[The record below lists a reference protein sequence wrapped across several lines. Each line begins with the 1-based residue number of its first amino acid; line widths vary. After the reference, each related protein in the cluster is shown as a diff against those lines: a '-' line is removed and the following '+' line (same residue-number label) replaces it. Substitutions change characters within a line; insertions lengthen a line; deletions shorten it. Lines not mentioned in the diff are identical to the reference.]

1 MKRFFKS
8 IFDEI
13 SFLYT
18 EIKKTFSSE
27 PSFFSS
33 KRIER
38 ALLFLTAI
46 IASNVWF
53 WSHYPNLDVNEIS
66 LYIGLHLGFA
76 GYTMATIQK
85 EKKFKSKSDNDDN
98 ELDRH

>member
-1 MKRFFKS
+1 MKKFFKGIS
-8 IFDEI
+8 SEI

-18 EIKKTFSSE
+18 ELKKTFSNQ

-38 ALLFLTAI
+38 ALLFITAVT
-46 IASNVWF
+46 ASNVWF

-66 LYIGLHLGFA
+66 LYVGLHLGFA

-85 EKKFKSKSDNDDN
+85 EKKSNKKNEDDN
-98 ELDRH
+98 ELDRN